1 MLQSKGRLSGE
12 DLCRLPFRETCS
24 TIIHPSC
31 QLSNSFLLRG
41 SGCRGDLPQRLVG
54 KVSRSQ
60 RGGGGVSVG
69 TQAPGY
75 GLGLCHNTT
84 FRGVQE
90 FLNTEGV
97 EKHFRLLPIRG

>member
-1 MLQSKGRLSGE
+1 MVVGEIYLSGLLE
-12 DLCRLPFRETCS
+12 R
-24 TIIHPSC
+24 
-31 QLSNSFLLRG
+31 FLAH
-41 SGCRGDLPQRLVG
+41 SG
-54 KVSRSQ
+54 
-60 RGGGGVSVG
+60 GGGGVSVG